1 MTIYLDS
8 ADTADARAA
17 AELGFVRGI
26 TTNPRLM
33 RAVTSD
39 PLARAAELLA
49 TTEFP
54 QFCYQPC
61 GAYDDMLD
69 EAMSAW
75 SLDRARVTIKLP
87 ATQAGAALAAKVID
101 RGAPVALTA
110 AQTSNSMIVAEALGA
125 VAVIPYVDRALR
137 DPRIDN
143 DIVRALAAARRGTT
157 RIIAASV
164 KNIGQFAQA
173 YADGADVVS
182 APLDV
187 LTELLNHPAALEAE
201 HDFAQEYV
209 AGSLAG
215 ATTGGR

>member
-8 ADTADARAA
+8 ADPADARAA
-17 AELGFVRGI
+17 GELGFVRGI

-39 PLARAAELLA
+39 PLAQAAELLA
-49 TTEFP
+49 ITEFP

-61 GAYDDMLD
+61 GAYEDMLD

-75 SLDRARVTIKLP
+75 SLDRTRVTIKLP
-87 ATQAGAALAAKVID
+87 ATPDGARLAAAVIS

-137 DPRIDN
+137 DPRTDN
-143 DIVRALAAARRGTT
+143 DVVRALAAARRGTT
-157 RIIAASV
+157 RVIAASV
-164 KNIGQFAQA
+164 KNIGQFGQA
-173 YADGADVVS
+173 FADGADVVS

-187 LTELLNHPAALEAE
+187 LTQVLDHPAALEAE
-201 HDFAQEYV
+201 RDFAAEYV

-215 ATTGGR
+215 ATAGGR